1 LRSPALSWYGGLLA
15 GLLPILLLGFL
26 YSALADRIVFVGW
39 ALVFA
44 TLWVL
49 VLRHGMGA
57 GWPAP
62 RLAGALALLFAAA
75 LAAFA
80 ALEKKHGE
88 ILDLGFRA
96 VLPGLYHP
104 NATAPGTAWGLAAA
118 FAVLGAVALVF
129 GRRRRM
135 ETMR

>member
-1 LRSPALSWYGGLLA
+1 MRSPLFAWYGGLLA

-49 VLRHGMGA
+49 LLRHGMGA

-62 RLAGALALLFAAA
+62 RLAGALALLLAAA

-104 NATAPGTAWGLAAA
+104 NATAPRTAWGLAAV

-135 ETMR
+135 ETIR